1 MLPSRSWMVLAL
13 GALLLSGCAR
23 LRATPVVQ
31 NLVPGA
37 KEKSRQ
43 AFEAQLSLARL
54 SERNGD
60 KQTAEQIYRLLSK
73 SDPDNQLIR
82 HRLGVLAAEK
92 SRFEEAA
99 EYFDSA
105 ARLGPPSSEL
115 LNDIGYNLY
124 LMDRRAEAEAAFRQ
138 ALELAPQNKSA
149 RINLGMLF
157 GEAGRFD
164 ESLAEFRQA
173 GTEADAQANLGFVKA
188 QAGDLDGAVACYH
201 RALAL
206 DNSLKP
212 VAEALI
218 QLTRHQAELKAKS
231 SGKPQSLLGKGTP
244 AEAGRNPATPE
255 VSSPLP
261 FAADARAKASR
272 LIGAVSLGEP
282 GAGRQQPPRQG
293 DSNQP
298 NAEAQQVAYMTD
310 APAEVVRH
318 NLDSGP
324 AQARPARRGRNPSR
338 REAPPQSFDASRG
351 NEGPLGPPLEQQRI
365 EAGRNPT
372 SPPMQSSG
380 TAAMFPDANP
390 FAAGF
395 AAPMDSPW
403 QRPTWTPDMTATL
416 LTNGNATSTPANGS
430 NVPASGDAGRIG
442 PRLDAS
448 AVPASSFR

>member
-23 LRATPVVQ
+23 LRATSVVQ
-31 NLVPGA
+31 NLLPGA

-54 SERNGD
+54 TERNGD
-60 KQTAEQIYRLLSK
+60 KQAAEQIYRLLSK
-73 SDPDNQLIR
+73 SAPDNQLVR

-99 EYFDSA
+99 EHFDSA

-149 RINLGMLF
+149 RINLGMLL

-173 GTEADAQANLGFVKA
+173 GTEAEAQANLAYVKA

-201 RALAL
+201 RALSL
-206 DNSLKP
+206 DSSLKP

-218 QLTRHQAELKAKS
+218 QLTQYQAGLKAKP
-231 SGKPQSLLGKGTP
+231 SGRPQSLLGKGTLS
-244 AEAGRNPATPE
+244 EAGRNPATPE
-255 VSSPLP
+255 VSSPQP
-261 FAADARAKASR
+261 STADAHAKASR

-282 GAGRQQPPRQG
+282 GAGRRPPPRQG
-293 DSNQP
+293 DPSQP
-298 NAEAQQVAYMTD
+298 NAESQRALYITD
-310 APAEVVRH
+310 APAEVIRH
-318 NLDSGP
+318 DLGSGP
-324 AQARPARRGRNPSR
+324 APAGPARRGRNPSLTG
-338 REAPPQSFDASRG
+338 APPQSLDASRG
-351 NEGPLGPPLEQQRI
+351 NEGPLGPPCEQQRI
-365 EAGRNPT
+365 EAGWNPA
-372 SPPMQSSG
+372 SPPMQSPG
-380 TAAMFPDANP
+380 TTAMFPDANP
-390 FAAGF
+390 FSAGF

-403 QRPTWTPDMTATL
+403 QRPTWTPDVTATL
-416 LTNGNATSTPANGS
+416 LTNGNATSTPANDS
-430 NVPASGDAGRIG
+430 NVPASDGAGRVG